1 MVGFNMALT
10 NAYATLAE
18 VKAALRLVDNIDDT
32 LIENAINSASRMI
45 DGYCER
51 EFYTAGTATR
61 YYAATTELYVEVD
74 DLAGTAVTVATDP
87 NANGTFDLIWTPAD
101 YQLEPLNG
109 KLAGQTWPY
118 TRIRAALNYLFP
130 VENELALVQITG
142 VFGWPSVPAA
152 VNTACILQAQ
162 RLFKRFDSPTG
173 VLGFGDM
180 GAIRVTRQIDPD
192 VAQLL
197 GPYARNVVGLA

>member
-18 VKAALRLVDNIDDT
+18 VKAALRLVDNIDDA

-74 DLAGTAVTVATDP
+74 DLAGTAITLATDP
-87 NANGTFDLIWTPAD
+87 NAEGAFDIVWTPAD

-130 VENELALVQITG
+130 VENELALVQVTG

>member
-1 MVGFNMALT
+1 MALT

-18 VKAALRLVDNIDDT
+18 VKAALRISDTVDDV

-51 EFYTAGTATR
+51 EFYQAGTASR
-61 YYAATTELYVEVD
+61 YYAASNELIVEVD
-74 DLAGTAVTVATDP
+74 DLAGSAITVATDP
-87 NANGTFDLIWTPAD
+87 NAQGTFDLVWSTVD

-109 KLAGQTWPY
+109 KLAGQSWPY
-118 TRIRAALNYLFP
+118 TRVRAALNYLFP
-130 VENELALVQITG
+130 VMNDLALVKVTG
-142 VFGWPSVPAA
+142 VFGWPAVPAA

-197 GPYARNVVGLA
+197 SPYAKTVAGFA

>member
-1 MVGFNMALT
+1 MALT

-18 VKAALRLVDNIDDT
+18 VKAALRISDSVDDA
-32 LIENAINSASRMI
+32 LIENSINSASRMI

-51 EFYTAGTATR
+51 EFYQAGTASR
-61 YYAATTELYVEVD
+61 YYAATTELYVEID
-74 DLAGTAVTVATDP
+74 DLAGTAITVATDP
-87 NANGTFDLIWTPAD
+87 NVNGSFDLVWTPAD

-130 VENELALVQITG
+130 VENQLALVKVTG
-142 VFGWPSVPAA
+142 VFGWPAVPAA
-152 VNTACILQAQ
+152 VNTACILQSQ

-197 GPYARNVVGLA
+197 GPYARNVVGIA

>member
-1 MVGFNMALT
+1 MALT

-18 VKAALRLVDNIDDT
+18 VKAALRIIDTVDDL

-51 EFYTAGTATR
+51 EFYQAGTATR
-61 YYAATTELYVEVD
+61 YYAASTELYVEID
-74 DLAGTAVTVATDP
+74 DLAGTAVTIATDP
-87 NANGTFDLIWTPAD
+87 NAQGAFDLIWSPTD

-109 KLAGQTWPY
+109 KLAGQTWPF
-118 TRIRAALNYLFP
+118 TRVRAALNYLFP
-130 VENELALVQITG
+130 VMNNLALVQVTG
-142 VFGWPSVPAA
+142 VFGWPAVPAA
-152 VNTACILQAQ
+152 INTACILQSQ

-197 GPYARNVVGLA
+197 APYARDVVGLA